1 MPPYLF
7 PERPFGSV
15 QVSGGIEQRAAELL
29 DLIHQK
35 GQHHQV
41 NKHLAQALLAKAE
54 VMAELVPLVLQGVEG
69 LVLYLPP
76 GPGTTHELVRIFL
89 RDRQVGDP
97 GKAQRLL
104 PLGIILP
111 ILDKSDF
118 DILAALVERSI
129 VDDAETVGDFFILL
143 VG

>member
-1 MPPYLF
+1 M
-7 PERPFGSV
+7 
-15 QVSGGIEQRAAELL
+15 L

-76 GPGTTHELVRIFL
+76 GPGPRMSSYGIFL
-89 RDRQVGDP
+89 RDRAGSGDSQ
-97 GKAQRLL
+97 GKSAKGLSSF
-104 PLGIILP
+104 LGGLIP
-111 ILDKSDF
+111 SPN
-118 DILAALVERSI
+118 
-129 VDDAETVGDFFILL
+129 
-143 VG
+143 